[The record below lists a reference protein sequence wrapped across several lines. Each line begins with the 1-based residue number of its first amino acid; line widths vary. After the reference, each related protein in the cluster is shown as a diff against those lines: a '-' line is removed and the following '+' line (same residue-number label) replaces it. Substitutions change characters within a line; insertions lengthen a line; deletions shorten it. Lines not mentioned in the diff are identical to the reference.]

1 MSLAAL
7 ASGSNLAFRHY
18 TTDNGLPSN
27 CVRDIMQDSRGF
39 IWFATDGGLV
49 RFDGQRFRV
58 FSLSK
63 VEGKHFQDDFVSS
76 MHELDG
82 KIWIGVDTQLFYYD
96 PETEKIL
103 APELHYAPACTS
115 RIDSYVRDMTSD
127 KDGNLWLAVAGNGV
141 FKVNSVTGDVV
152 NYEFPQLSNMVG
164 RIYVDSRNDVWVM
177 GNQGRGIL
185 FKLNKSDDT
194 FKPLQLKLDGRPL
207 HVIAVAMVE
216 DEAHNMWIG
225 MWDSGLY
232 RFDPFTGEAYAAL
245 QPGADRGLVHIHSI
259 TAGSN
264 DALFIGS
271 DAGLT
276 VFNPKSGEY
285 TLYKNDELD
294 RRSLSDQFV
303 YPILRDRED
312 GMWIGTF
319 YGGVNYLAPD
329 LKQFNAHRHSRFV
342 NSVSGDIIS
351 GFCEDGMGNVW
362 IASDDGGLCYYTP
375 STGRYSHVALPS
387 TGAVPFNNNVH
398 ALCLDGDDLWIG
410 TYTTGVGVYNIKT
423 HLMRHYYPREDDDS
437 SLDGWSSYAIY
448 RDRDR
453 NIWVSTMDMI
463 NLYDREADNFKRV
476 RSLGAMTID
485 IDQDVLGNL
494 WFSTQGKGLF
504 RYDTRHR
511 VWKNYRFSGDEGA
524 LPHNHV
530 NCTTIDSRGRMWV
543 ATANG
548 LCRYVPERDSFEIIN
563 IGDVPSKTVFSV
575 IEDQNSLWL
584 TTSNGLVRYSLV
596 DGSSELFTTFD
607 GLSNNQF
614 MLNAGLK
621 TSSGCIYL
629 GTIKGLNSFYPYQI
643 RPNQAM
649 PPVAFT
655 ELDVVNSVVEVGDS
669 RLPKSLNSVERIELS
684 HEDYLFSLS
693 FSALSYVNPSKNHLR
708 YKLEGFDKTWINAGS
723 DNRATYTNLPPGNYR
738 MMVQAS
744 NNDNLW
750 NEDGIT
756 LHIKILPPWYA
767 SIPMKILYV
776 LLALGLIFLLIRLLL
791 RYYDKQHKVE
801 LSRVSANKEKEVYQ
815 AKMSFF
821 TMIAH
826 EIRTPVSLIIGP
838 LEKIMRSPGELS
850 PTVRDDLN
858 IINRNSQRLLFLV
871 NQLLDFKKVEQ
882 NGFTVQFSRQNVTN
896 LVTAVAERF
905 APSIEQMGGKLVV
918 EQCERDIEADV
929 DAEALTKLVSNLL
942 NNARKYMKDRI
953 VIACHADEGQGWFTI
968 SVSDNGVGIS
978 RDNQE
983 KIFKPFFQVMDDN
996 RESKG
1001 GTGLG
1006 LSIVQSVVEAHKGEI
1021 KVESSLGNG
1030 ATFIVTLPLRQ
1041 EGVTA
1046 SAGNDI
1052 MSPAEDKGC
1061 SRAIDGGVN
1070 DVSRPVMLIVD
1081 DNEEML
1087 QFITSNFNSDYE
1099 VVTAVNGKE
1108 ALDKLSRHEV
1118 ALIVSDWMMPVMNG
1132 VELCRAVRSN
1142 CNYSHIP
1149 FILLTAKTDNYS
1161 KIEGLNCG
1169 ADAYVEKPFS
1179 VNYLEARIH
1188 NLVEMRKLLREKFSQ
1203 TPLEPINTIAP
1214 NPVDDQFLTQLTNI
1228 IEENFSN
1235 PELSVDFLANRMGI
1249 SRSGLY
1255 AKIKTLANVT
1265 PNELIQ
1271 LTRLK
1276 KAAKL
1281 LAENKYRINEICYM
1295 VGFNSSSYFSKCFQR
1310 QFGIKPGEFTPHS
1323 L

>member
-1 MSLAAL
+1 
-7 ASGSNLAFRHY
+7 
-18 TTDNGLPSN
+18 
-27 CVRDIMQDSRGF
+27 
-39 IWFATDGGLV
+39 
-49 RFDGQRFRV
+49 
-58 FSLSK
+58 
-63 VEGKHFQDDFVSS
+63 
-76 MHELDG
+76 
-82 KIWIGVDTQLFYYD
+82 
-96 PETEKIL
+96 
-103 APELHYAPACTS
+103 
-115 RIDSYVRDMTSD
+115 
-127 KDGNLWLAVAGNGV
+127 
-141 FKVNSVTGDVV
+141 
-152 NYEFPQLSNMVG
+152 
-164 RIYVDSRNDVWVM
+164 
-177 GNQGRGIL
+177 
-185 FKLNKSDDT
+185 
-194 FKPLQLKLDGRPL
+194 
-207 HVIAVAMVE
+207 
-216 DEAHNMWIG
+216 
-225 MWDSGLY
+225 
-232 RFDPFTGEAYAAL
+232 
-245 QPGADRGLVHIHSI
+245 
-259 TAGSN
+259 
-264 DALFIGS
+264 
-271 DAGLT
+271 
-276 VFNPKSGEY
+276 
-285 TLYKNDELD
+285 
-294 RRSLSDQFV
+294 
-303 YPILRDRED
+303 
-312 GMWIGTF
+312 
-319 YGGVNYLAPD
+319 
-329 LKQFNAHRHSRFV
+329 
-342 NSVSGDIIS
+342 
-351 GFCEDGMGNVW
+351 
-362 IASDDGGLCYYTP
+362 
-375 STGRYSHVALPS
+375 
-387 TGAVPFNNNVH
+387 
-398 ALCLDGDDLWIG
+398 
-410 TYTTGVGVYNIKT
+410 
-423 HLMRHYYPREDDDS
+423 
-437 SLDGWSSYAIY
+437 
-448 RDRDR
+448 
-453 NIWVSTMDMI
+453 
-463 NLYDREADNFKRV
+463 
-476 RSLGAMTID
+476 
-485 IDQDVLGNL
+485 
-494 WFSTQGKGLF
+494 
-504 RYDTRHR
+504 
-511 VWKNYRFSGDEGA
+511 
-524 LPHNHV
+524 
-530 NCTTIDSRGRMWV
+530 
-543 ATANG
+543 
-548 LCRYVPERDSFEIIN
+548 
-563 IGDVPSKTVFSV
+563 
-575 IEDQNSLWL
+575 
-584 TTSNGLVRYSLV
+584 
-596 DGSSELFTTFD
+596 
-607 GLSNNQF
+607 
-614 MLNAGLK
+614 
-621 TSSGCIYL
+621 
-629 GTIKGLNSFYPYQI
+629 
-643 RPNQAM
+643 
-649 PPVAFT
+649 
-655 ELDVVNSVVEVGDS
+655 
-669 RLPKSLNSVERIELS
+669 
-684 HEDYLFSLS
+684 
-693 FSALSYVNPSKNHLR
+693 
-708 YKLEGFDKTWINAGS
+708 
-723 DNRATYTNLPPGNYR
+723 
-738 MMVQAS
+738 
-744 NNDNLW
+744 
-750 NEDGIT
+750 
-756 LHIKILPPWYA
+756 
-767 SIPMKILYV
+767 
-776 LLALGLIFLLIRLLL
+776 
-791 RYYDKQHKVE
+791 
-801 LSRVSANKEKEVYQ
+801 
-815 AKMSFF
+815 
-821 TMIAH
+821 
-826 EIRTPVSLIIGP
+826 
-838 LEKIMRSPGELS
+838 
-850 PTVRDDLN
+850 
-858 IINRNSQRLLFLV
+858 LV